1 MKKRIQ
7 SLMLAVITVFA
18 FVFGMVSTGITAR
31 ADEGVVIKLHYN
43 RPDGDYA
50 PWRVW
55 FWEEGSEGADYYFE
69 EEDGEQVA
77 TMEVSPGVASVGFI
91 VRTESWSKDVDADQF
106 IDIAEVTSGTV
117 HIYVESG
124 VEGYT
129 KEYGEDVATGVK
141 LKSAVFRDGVVEV
154 QMTGAVEEAES
165 AFVLSG
171 REGGI
176 AVAGVQEGED
186 NLYILSPEEE
196 LNPFAKYSVAF
207 EGTEYEVNMPILYS
221 EPEFE
226 EEYTYTGDDL
236 GAVWTAEKTTFKVWA
251 PVAEAIYVNLYQ
263 TGDASADD
271 KIQQLPMNPDRN
283 GTWVL
288 EAEGDLNGTYYTYTV
303 VNDGEEAE
311 ACDPYART
319 TGVNG
324 DRAMVIDLDGT
335 DPEGWDSDSNPHAGE
350 KITDAVIYEL
360 HMRDFSSDASSGIEN
375 VGKYIQFTEQGT
387 STPGGAA
394 TGVDYLKELGIT
406 HLHILPMYDFGS
418 VDETKGGFNWGYDP
432 KNYNVPEG
440 SYSTDPYNGEVRVKE
455 VKQMVQ
461 ALHESGISVVMDV
474 VYNHVQSAGDFCF
487 NKIVPGYFSRINDDG
502 SYSNGSGCGNDTAS
516 ERSMVRK
523 YIVDSVCYWAD
534 EYHIDGFR
542 FDLVGLLDVETVNQ
556 IVEEVH
562 KTHPDVIFYGEG
574 WSMST
579 NVTKDGVELAT
590 QLNSSKTPGFAY
602 FNDNIRDGLKG
613 NVFNETEKGYVSGAM
628 GITYDIARAF
638 MGNSSWCTS
647 PSQTINY
654 ASCHDNLTLFDRLQK
669 SRTDA
674 SREELIRMNNLA
686 AAVYMTSEGVPF
698 LQAGE
703 EMLRTKV
710 KEDGTFENN
719 SYQSGDEINSIKWST
734 LEQEEYRQV
743 VEYYKGLI
751 AFRKAHSVLRLD
763 TAEAVKEHVTKI
775 DGTDLN
781 VVAMRLTGGVEGE
794 TAEEMFVIFNPN
806 DEETTVAL
814 PEGNWNVYIN
824 ADKAGTEALAS
835 VSGSAVVEPISAMVL
850 IREGGAAAAV
860 DGAET
865 ESTETESTETPALS
879 ENTESAAEKG
889 GINGVVIGVVCVLA
903 AAAVAVLAVVFRKKK
918 KK

>member
-1 MKKRIQ
+1 MKKRIE
-7 SLMLAVITVFA
+7 SLILAVMMVFT
-18 FVFGMVSTGITAR
+18 FVFGVVNTSITAR
-31 ADEGVVIKLHYN
+31 AEGGVTIKLHYN
-43 RPDGDYA
+43 RPDGDYE

-55 FWEEGSEGADYYFE
+55 FWEDGGEGADYYFD

-77 TMEVSPGVASVGFI
+77 TMEVSPGVTKVGFI

-106 IDIAEVTSGTV
+106 IDITEVTSGTV
-117 HIYVESG
+117 HVYVESG

-129 KEYGEDVATGVK
+129 KEYGEGVSVGIK
-141 LKSAVFRDGVVEV
+141 LKSAVYNDGAVEI
-154 QMTGAVEEAES
+154 QMTGKLEEPAA
-165 AFVLSG
+165 AFTLSG
-171 REGGI
+171 RD
-176 AVAGVQEGED
+176 GEITISEVTEAEN
-186 NLYILSPEEE
+186 NLYIVSLESE
-196 LNPFAKYSVAF
+196 LNPFAEYAVTF
-207 EGTEYEVNMPILYS
+207 EGTEYQVNMPIIYS
-221 EPEFE
+221 DAEFE
-226 EEYTYTGDDL
+226 EAYTYAGDDL

-251 PVAEAIYVNLYQ
+251 PVSEAVYVNLYES
-263 TGDASADD
+263 GDASAED
-271 KIQQLPMNPDRN
+271 KIEQLPMTADVN

-288 EAEGDLNGTYYTYTV
+288 EIEGDLNGTYYTYTV
-303 VNDGEEAE
+303 VNNGVESE

-324 DRAMVIDLDGT
+324 DRAMVIDLDST
-335 DPEGWDSDSNPHAGE
+335 NPEGWDSDSNPHAGE
-350 KITDAVIYEL
+350 KITDAIIYEL
-360 HMRDFSSDASSGIEN
+360 HMRDFSSDESSGIEN

-387 STPGGAA
+387 KTPGGMS
-394 TGVDYLKELGIT
+394 TGVDYLRELGIT

-418 VDETKGGFNWGYDP
+418 VDETSTGYNWGYDP

-440 SYSTDPYNGEVRVKE
+440 SYSTDPYNGEVRVNE

-461 ALHESGISVVMDV
+461 ALHNNGISVVMDV

-542 FDLVGLLDVETVNQ
+542 FDLVGLLDVDTVNA

-579 NVTKDGVELAT
+579 NVTKDGVTLAT
-590 QLNSSKTPGFAY
+590 QLNASQTPDFAY
-602 FNDNIRDGLKG
+602 FNDSIRDGLKG

-638 MGNSSWCTS
+638 MGNSSWCTN
-647 PSQTINY
+647 PAQTVNY

-669 SRTDA
+669 SRQDA
-674 SREELIRMNNLA
+674 SREDLIRMNNLA
-686 AAVYMTSEGVPF
+686 AAVYMTSQGIPF
-698 LQAGE
+698 MQAGE

-710 KEDGTFENN
+710 KEDGSFDSN
-719 SYQSGDEINSIKWST
+719 SYQSGDAVNSIKWST
-734 LEQEEYRQV
+734 LEQEEYQQV

-763 TAEAVKEHVTKI
+763 SLEAVKEHVTKI

-781 VVAMRLTGGVEGE
+781 VIAMHLTGGVEGE

-806 DEETTVAL
+806 EEETEVPL
-814 PEGNWNVYIN
+814 PEGSWGVYI
-824 ADKAGTEALAS
+824 DGERAGTTVLES
-835 VSGSAVVEPISAMVL
+835 VSGSAKVSPISAMAL
-850 IREGGAAAAV
+850 IKESGSSAEVTPAAEDKAS
-860 DGAET
+860 AE
-865 ESTETESTETPALS
+865 ESTPAADVSETSVNS
-879 ENTESAAEKG
+879 GVS
-889 GINGVVIGVVCVLA
+889 GILIAVICVAVVA
-903 AAAVAVLAVVFRKKK
+903 AAAVAGVAVFRKKK
-918 KK
+918 SR